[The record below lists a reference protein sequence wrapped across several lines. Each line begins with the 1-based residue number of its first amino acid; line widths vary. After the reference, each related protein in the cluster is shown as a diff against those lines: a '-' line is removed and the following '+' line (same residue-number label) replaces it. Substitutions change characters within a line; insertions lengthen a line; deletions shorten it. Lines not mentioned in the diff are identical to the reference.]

1 MDILTNLL
9 ASFGNLGW
17 TLVSFVV
24 ALSIIVFIHEYGH
37 YIVGR
42 WSGIHAEVFSIGFG
56 KVLWSRTDKRG
67 TVWQIAALPF
77 GGYVKFLGDANA
89 ASVGG
94 DAATGDGVEP
104 TRFSEYLAETAER
117 APHAQAYV
125 SALDSRNTM
134 LGAPLWARAA
144 TVAAGPVF
152 NFILSFFV
160 FAGLMLFQGQPIT
173 PLTVSTVPSFPPAI
187 TQDLLPGDQVLA
199 VEGRALDYPEG
210 FSAAVAHLPSQ
221 PSLAYDIRRDGE
233 RMTVR
238 GPQPQPALVQ
248 SVTPRSAADDAGLK
262 IGDVIVSM
270 NGTPVYQFGDMVD
283 VVTVTG
289 AAPIALEVWRS
300 GELFTSTLTPRL
312 AAIPQPD
319 GSLKDEPKLGIGNGG
334 LFFAPATRTVG
345 LWDSVTLAAQQVW
358 FIIVQSLNG
367 LKQMIIGNI
376 NTCNLSGPVG
386 IAETAGS
393 MASQGAMSFITLIAV
408 LSTAVGLLNL
418 FPIPVLDGGHLVFHA
433 YEAVTGKMP
442 SEGALRIFMAI
453 GLALIGTLMLFA
465 IGNDLLFCP

>member
-9 ASFGNLGW
+9 SSFGNIGW
-17 TLVSFVV
+17 TLAAFVV
-24 ALSIIVFIHEYGH
+24 ALSIIVAIHEYGH

-56 KVLWSRTDKRG
+56 KVLWSRRDKRG
-67 TVWQIAALPF
+67 TLWLIAALPF

-94 DAATGDGVEP
+94 DDAVES
-104 TRFSEYLAETAER
+104 TRFSEYLAEVGETSPEA
-117 APHAQAYV
+117 HAHV
-125 SALDSRNTM
+125 SGLGAKNTM
-134 LGAPLWARAA
+134 LGAPLWARAS
-144 TVAAGPVF
+144 TVAAGPIF

-160 FAGLMLFQGQPIT
+160 FAGILLAQGQPIT
-173 PLTVSTVPSFPPAI
+173 PLTVSSVPSFPSGI
-187 TQDLLPGDQVLA
+187 EQQLLPGDRILR
-199 VEGRALDYPEG
+199 VEGRALNYPEG
-210 FSAAVAHLPSQ
+210 FSAAVADLPSQ
-221 PSLAYDIRRDGE
+221 PSLEYEVRRNGE
-233 RMTVR
+233 TLTVR
-238 GPQPQPALVQ
+238 GPQPQPAFVQ

-270 NGTPVYQFGDMVD
+270 NGTMVYQFGDMVK
-283 VVTVTG
+283 VVDRTG
-289 AAPIALEVWRS
+289 ATPIELEVWRN
-300 GELFTSTLTPRL
+300 GELFTSTLTPR
-312 AAIPQPD
+312 PQAMPQDD
-319 GSLKDEPKLGIGNGG
+319 GSMLDEYKLGIGNGG
-334 LFFAPATRTVG
+334 LFFEPATSAVG
-345 LWDSVTLAAQQVW
+345 VWESVKLAAQQVW

-393 MASQGAMSFITLIAV
+393 MASQGAMSFISLIAV

-442 SEGALRIFMAI
+442 SDGALRIFMAI
-453 GLALIGTLMLFA
+453 GLAMIGTLMIFA
-465 IGNDLLFCP
+465 IFNDLLFCP